1 MCSSKP
7 NHSATVLA
15 GRALLRV
22 FNGQPLETSLQ
33 RYRESK
39 HYPNVSF
46 LCFQTL
52 RHYFSLA
59 ERLRMLLNCN
69 HTTLD
74 REVWAVLLIG
84 ACQLQ
89 FSSTPRA
96 ACVNHL
102 VESIKK
108 LGKTSASS
116 MINAVLRKYDNTTP
130 IQENTSKYE
139 LPNWTI
145 DWIQTE
151 YPLHAV
157 SILENNTQHP
167 PLTLRI
173 NVNEISVQEY
183 CALLEEQ
190 QIEFAK
196 TVVPNA
202 INVLNPKRMQ
212 TLPGFE
218 EDYFA
223 VQDLS
228 SQLAVPLLAS
238 LPSDIIL
245 DACAFPGVKTRQIRD
260 LYPQNQIISVDIK
273 TRCSTW
279 NIRTN
284 DNVLHEHTYIQ
295 ADLTN
300 ETEID
305 DMRFQRILLDAPCSG
320 SGTLRRH
327 PDIKLH
333 CTMESVKENAE
344 LQGKLIR
351 KLWKMLEYGGSMI
364 YTTCSI
370 FHAENDEIIE
380 CFLMEHQDITNEA
393 ITLPY
398 GVSTKYGWQTIP
410 QKDGSD
416 GFYFCKLRK
425 IKKNNECM

>member
-1 MCSSKP
+1 MSSSKP
-7 NHSATVLA
+7 NHSAIVLA
-15 GRALLRV
+15 VRALVRV
-22 FNGQPLETSLQ
+22 FNGQPLEASLH
-33 RYRESK
+33 RYRESN
-39 HYPNVSF
+39 HYPNISF

-59 ERLRMLLNCN
+59 ERLRVFLNRDPK
-69 HTTLD
+69 TLD

-89 FSSTPRA
+89 FSSSPRA
-96 ACVNHL
+96 ACVNNL

-116 MINAVLRKYDNTTP
+116 MVNAVLRKYDNTIP
-130 IQENTSKYE
+130 IQKNTSKYE
-139 LPNWTI
+139 LPNWMI

-151 YPLHAV
+151 YPLHAE
-157 SILENNTQHP
+157 SILESNTRHP

-173 NVNEISVQEY
+173 NVNVISVQEY
-183 CALLEEQ
+183 CALLEKR

-202 INVLNPKRMQ
+202 INILNPERMQ
-212 TLPGFE
+212 TLPGFKE
-218 EDYFA
+218 NFFV

-228 SQLAVPLLAS
+228 SQLAVPLLDV
-238 LPSDIIL
+238 LPSDKIL
-245 DACAFPGVKTRQIRD
+245 DACAFPGIKTRQIRD
-260 LYPQNQIISVDIK
+260 LYPKNQVLSVDIK
-273 TRCSTW
+273 ARCSTW
-279 NIRTN
+279 NIPTS
-284 DNVLHEHTYIQ
+284 DNTHHENTYVQ

-305 DMRFQRILLDAPCSG
+305 DMRFERILLDAPCSG

-351 KLWKMLEYGGSMI
+351 QLWKILEHAGSMI

-370 FHAENDEIIE
+370 FHAENDAIID
-380 CFLMEHQDITNEA
+380 CFIKERQDVINEQF
-393 ITLPY
+393 TLPY
-398 GVSTKYGWQTIP
+398 GFSTKYGWQTIP
-410 QKDGSD
+410 QEDGSD

-425 IKKNNECM
+425 V